1 MDTIAEDETLVT
13 LGVDTH
19 VDVHVAAV
27 LDQLGRTIETA
38 TFSAERLGYEELL
51 TWASSHGLVRRAG
64 VEGTGSYGAG
74 LTRFLTAAGVE
85 VLEVTRPAREDRRH
99 AGKNDDVDAIAAARL
114 VLADRASARPKSRDG
129 IVESIRLLRLAR
141 QTAVKAR
148 TQAAIQ
154 IRTII
159 VSAPDELREELIGLK
174 AKKAAERCSA
184 MRPKPDRDPL
194 NTTKRV
200 LRSIGRRFKTLD
212 AEVHDLEVELDA
224 LVALA
229 APRLLAQHS
238 VGTQTAAKL
247 LTMAG
252 DNGERLRSEAAFAA
266 LCGTSPVEASSG
278 KTKRHRLN
286 RGGDRQ
292 ANNALYT
299 IAMVRMQHH
308 PETQAYVLR
317 RTAEGKTRREV
328 RRCIMRH
335 LARRLYPLLIADLN
349 DARTLPLLT

>member
-1 MDTIAEDETLVT
+1 MDTISDDETLVT

-19 VDVHVAAV
+19 VDLHVAAV

-38 TFSAERLGYEELL
+38 AFSADGAGYEKLL
-51 TWASSHGLVRRAG
+51 SWASSHGLVLRAG

-74 LTRFLTAAGVE
+74 LARFLAAAGVE
-85 VLEVTRPAREDRRH
+85 VLEVTRPAREGRRH
-99 AGKNDDVDAIAAARL
+99 VGKNDDADAIAAARS
-114 VLADRASARPKSRDG
+114 VLADRATARPKSRDG
-129 IVESIRLLRLAR
+129 IVESIRVLRLAR

-159 VSAPDELREELIGLK
+159 VSAPEQLREELIGLK
-174 AKKAAERCSA
+174 AKKAAERCA
-184 MRPKPDRDPL
+184 TMRPRPDRDPV

-200 LRSIGRRFKTLD
+200 LRSIGRRFKALD
-212 AEVHDLEVELDA
+212 EEVRELEAELDA
-224 LVALA
+224 RAAAA
-229 APRLLAQHS
+229 APRLLAEHS

-252 DNGERLRSEAAFAA
+252 DNPERLRSEAAFAA

-278 KTKRHRLN
+278 KTKRHRLH

-308 PETQAYVLR
+308 PETKAYVLR

-328 RRCIMRH
+328 RRCLMRH
-335 LARRLYPLLIADLN
+335 LARRLYPLLLADLN
-349 DARTLPLLT
+349 DARTTPLLT